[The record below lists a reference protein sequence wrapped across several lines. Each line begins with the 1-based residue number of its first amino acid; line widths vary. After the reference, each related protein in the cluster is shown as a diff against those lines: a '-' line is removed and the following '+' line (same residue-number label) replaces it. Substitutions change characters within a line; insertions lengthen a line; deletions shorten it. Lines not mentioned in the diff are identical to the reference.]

1 MNARHEIPYA
11 LIARGLQGG
20 VLLGAAAIM
29 IWRVPAAEQGFLWV
43 FMSLGAL
50 QQAGDCGLTQ
60 IVLQTTNFHAARGD
74 AGGLAGFWRLAKRI
88 AAATIPAAALLAYLA
103 GVCFFDAADE
113 AGIPPWHAPWGA
125 FVLATMAM
133 QMLFLGVAY
142 IEGAVSVAQS
152 WRFQAWLEGI
162 SGLAFLAGLWS
173 GAGLWSLALYGAVR
187 AAAIAAW
194 LASRRA
200 DFTRAAPA
208 DFGLAGWR
216 RDIWPYQW
224 KVIASAFAGIL
235 LFRALTPVVLAEQGA
250 VAAGRFGFSL
260 ALMNIWLSLTAVWP
274 ASQTARLGTA
284 LNQENLTSLRQI
296 FRSMLAGSTAF
307 AFAGAIAALAALWL
321 LELASPVFASG
332 YAGLA
337 ATGFLLAAAV
347 IHHLLICIAVLLR
360 SERRDPLLPFSI
372 GGSLFT
378 LCIVWLAAHFGSL
391 ANIAAAYFVCTCI
404 GLALVLATFH
414 ANLRQALK

>member
-1 MNARHEIPYA
+1 MTGKHEIPYA

-20 VLLGAAAIM
+20 VMLGAAAIM

-60 IVLQTTNFHAARGD
+60 IVLQTSNFHAARGD

-88 AAATIPAAALLAYLA
+88 AAATIPVAALIAYLA
-103 GVCFFDAADE
+103 GVYFFDATGD
-113 AGIPPWHAPWGA
+113 AGIPPWHAPWA
-125 FVLATMAM
+125 VFVLATMVM
-133 QMLFLGVAY
+133 QLLFLGVAY
-142 IEGAVSVAQS
+142 VEGAVSVAQS

-162 SGLAFLAGLWS
+162 SGLAFLAGLWT
-173 GAGLWSLALYGAVR
+173 GAGLWSLALYAAVR
-187 AAAIAAW
+187 SAVIAAW
-194 LASRRA
+194 LASRRS
-200 DFTRAAPA
+200 DFTRAPPA
-208 DFGLAGWR
+208 GFHLADWR

-284 LNQENLTSLRQI
+284 LNQENLTDLRRV
-296 FRSMLAGSTAF
+296 FRSMLVGSTTF
-307 AFAGAIAALAALWL
+307 ALAGATVALASLWALQRL
-321 LELASPVFASG
+321 SPKFASG
-332 YAGLA
+332 FAGLE
-337 ATGFLLAAAV
+337 ATGFLLAAAT
-347 IHHLLICIAVLLR
+347 IHHLVICMAVLLR
-360 SERRDPLLPFSI
+360 AERRDPLLPFSI
-372 GGSLFT
+372 VGSIVT
-378 LCIVWLAAHFGSL
+378 IGIVWLAAHFGSL
-391 ANIAAAYFVCTCI
+391 ADVAAAYFASACLGMVLVMVTFRAK
-404 GLALVLATFH
+404 LRHALG
-414 ANLRQALK
+414 